1 MDRYVTI
8 FDWML
13 ELGLNGR
20 ELNAYAVIYS
30 FGKSGDWF
38 TGSASYLGK
47 WMGVRKKDNVIRALS
62 ALVDKGLIEKRERWE
77 RGQKLCDYKPSPI
90 RGQGIPKK
98 GTGAMPKSG
107 TGPMPEKGIHNN
119 RPDRDRPY
127 SDSDKKEYKEI
138 VQLSLEEFRKS
149 HR

>member
-30 FGKSGDWF
+30 FGKNGDWF
-38 TGSASYLGK
+38 TGSASYLGQ
-47 WMGVRKKDNVIRALS
+47 WMGVKKKDNVYRALS
-62 ALVDKGLIEKRERWE
+62 ALMDKGLIEKRERWE
-77 RGQKLCDYKPSPI
+77 RGQKLCDYRPAPK
-90 RGQGIPKK
+90 RGRGTPEKGVGATPEKGPGPTPKK
-98 GTGAMPKSG
+98 GF
-107 TGPMPEKGIHNN
+107 HNN

>member
-47 WMGVRKKDNVIRALS
+47 WMGVRKKDNVYRALS
-62 ALVDKGLIEKRERWE
+62 ALMDKGLIEKRERWE
-77 RGQKLCDYKPSPI
+77 RGQKLCDYRPTPK
-90 RGQGIPKK
+90 RGQGNPGKGAGATPVTGPGPTPKK
-98 GTGAMPKSG
+98 GL
-107 TGPMPEKGIHNN
+107 HNN

>member
-30 FGKSGDWF
+30 YGKTGEWF

-47 WMGVRKKDNVIRALS
+47 WMGVKRKHTILDALS
-62 ALVDKGLIEKRERWE
+62 TLVDRGLVEKRERWE
-77 RGQKLCDYKPSPI
+77 KGQHLCDYRPVRTPHRGGAKTSP
-90 RGQGIPKK
+90 GP
-98 GTGAMPKSG
+98 GAKTSL
-107 TGPMPEKGIHNN
+107 HNN
-119 RPDRDRPY
+119 RPD
-127 SDSDKKEYKEI
+127 SDSDKKEIYKER

>member
-1 MDRYVTI
+1 MP
-8 FDWML
+8 
-13 ELGLNGR
+13 E
-20 ELNAYAVIYS
+20 
-30 FGKSGDWF
+30 
-38 TGSASYLGK
+38 
-47 WMGVRKKDNVIRALS
+47 
-62 ALVDKGLIEKRERWE
+62 
-77 RGQKLCDYKPSPI
+77 
-90 RGQGIPKK
+90 K
-98 GTGAMPKSG
+98 GTGPMPKSG

>member
-8 FDWML
+8 YDWML
-13 ELGLNGR
+13 ELGLKPC
-20 ELNAYAVIYS
+20 ELIAYSVIWS
-30 FGKSGDWF
+30 FWKEDKVF

-98 GTGAMPKSG
+98 GTGAIPG
-107 TGPMPEKGIHNN
+107 TGTGAVPKKGIHNN

>member
-8 FDWML
+8 YDWML
-13 ELGLNGR
+13 ELGLKPC
-20 ELNAYAVIYS
+20 ELIAYSVIWS
-30 FGKSGDWF
+30 FWKEGKVF
-38 TGSASYLGK
+38 TGSASYLAK
-47 WMGVRKKDNVIRALS
+47 WMGVSRKHTVYDALTS
-62 ALVDKGLIEKRERWE
+62 LVEKGHILKTEKWE
-77 RGQKLCDYKPSPI
+77 KGQHLCDYRPVRKAH
-90 RGQGIPKK
+90 QA
-98 GTGAMPKSG
+98 GAKTVPGAGAKTVPG
-107 TGPMPEKGIHNN
+107 AGAKTDLHNN